1 MQPDVR
7 VVDNQTFLLGLDNLY
22 RERMRAHESGEL
34 LLHARQ
40 VAAELQVPAAAGPV
54 EGYYTES
61 YALTEYFLLMRALQQ
76 VPGVRGGE
84 VRSRSALD
92 RLQQVT
98 SAPLYGTPKPND
110 CLLPACQDPLTLVL
124 ERTPVWTIE
133 KIVHLAY
140 EQASHSD
147 DFSLVA
153 LAALSSD
160 AVALAAL
167 RESVVLYAAPAAG
180 SSAQFEP
187 VYEWK
192 VDEEITRRATRFV
205 EAFNTLFNEDIPAPG
220 PESAATYYNWAD
232 SWNVVGRCVRIG
244 FDPTVNPTRH
254 YHWGI
259 VHNPQGNLEVQ
270 DFWDD
275 EVWTTDRFR
284 RKFFPDSILE

>member
-22 RERMRAHESGEL
+22 RERMKAHESGEL

-76 VPGVRGGE
+76 VPGVRSGE

-92 RLQQVT
+92 RLLQVT
-98 SAPLYGTPKPND
+98 SAPLYGPPKPNN
-110 CLLPACQDPLTLVL
+110 CLLPACQDPLTLAL
-124 ERTPVWTIE
+124 ERNPVWTIE
-133 KIVHLAY
+133 KIVHLAH

-160 AVALAAL
+160 AVALTAL
-167 RESVVLYAAPAAG
+167 RESVVLYAVVAVASAAP
-180 SSAQFEP
+180 SAP

-205 EAFNTLFNEDIPAPG
+205 ETFNTLFNEDIPAPG
-220 PESAATYYNWAD
+220 PQNAATYYNSAD
-232 SWNVVGRCVRIG
+232 FWKVIGRCVRIG
-244 FDPTVNPTRH
+244 FDPTVTPPQN

-284 RKFFPDSILE
+284 RKFFPDYVSE